1 MSEKFRDKYR
11 IPTSRLP
18 NWDYSD
24 NGYYFITICTKDKEE
39 YFGEIIDNKMQ
50 LSEIGVI
57 VGKYWFEIPNH
68 FPHVELDEFVVMPN
82 HMHGIIII
90 KNNVPHVETQNFAS
104 LKQVKQIKP
113 QNKFGPQSKN
123 LASIIRGYKI
133 GVKKYA
139 TIYKI
144 NFFWQ
149 SRFYDHIIRNEKEF
163 CRIKQYIKDNPKN
176 WETDRNNS
184 GDFWS

>member
-39 YFGEIIDNKMQ
+39 FFGNIINNKMC
-50 LSEIGVI
+50 LSEIG
-57 VGKYWFEIPNH
+57 EIANKCWLEIINH
-68 FPHVELDEFVVMPN
+68 FPFVALDEFITMPN
-82 HMHGIIII
+82 HIHGILII
-90 KNNVPHVETQNFAS
+90 KNVIPHVETQNFAS
-104 LKQVKQIKP
+104 LQQAKQIKT

-123 LASIIRGYKI
+123 LASIVRGFKI

-139 TIYKI
+139 TINKI

-163 CRIKQYIKDNPKN
+163 YRVKQYVRDNPKN

-184 GDFWS
+184 KDIWI

>member
-1 MSEKFRDKYR
+1 MSDKFRNIYR
-11 IPTSRLP
+11 IPSTRLS
-18 NWDYSD
+18 NWNYSD

-39 YFGEIIDNKMQ
+39 FFGEIVNNKIQ
-50 LSEIGVI
+50 LSEIGTI
-57 VGKYWFEIPNH
+57 AQKYWLEIPNH
-68 FPHVELDEFVVMPN
+68 FSFVELDEFIIMPN
-82 HMHGIIII
+82 HVHGIVII
-90 KNNVPHVETQNFAS
+90 KNVISHVETQNFAS
-104 LKQVKQIKP
+104 LQQAKPIKP

-123 LASIIRGYKI
+123 LASIIRGFKI

-139 TIYKI
+139 TINKI

-163 CRIKQYIKDNPKN
+163 YYIKQYIKDNPIN

-184 GDFWS
+184 EDLWI